1 MPSNRGPLNERHVAD
16 ALRLLAAEHARKR
29 EPFDKRRAWLRIE
42 QGEPRAARSL
52 SETSHWRLAL
62 AALVF
67 VAGAIAGGSYWKSA
81 ATLSYEAR
89 GASLV
94 DGNLSTAESSAQI
107 AFSDTSHIAVGPHA
121 ALSLEIVGRHAALTR
136 LERGQLHVRV
146 QHAKDTNWRF
156 FAGRYEVQ
164 VVGTEFDLAWDEH
177 TEQFLLRMLSGEVRV
192 LGAPGPARVVGA
204 GATLRLPESS
214 ASVATT
220 AAPTP
225 SPKPMLGASSEVA
238 GVSASNASAATASA
252 ATASAATGM
261 PATGSNTASASKP
274 THDTGASDW
283 DTLLKAGQFAAV
295 VQSAESA
302 GVEHSLQAASASNLK
317 ALAQAARYTGH
328 APLSLRA
335 WHALRARFESQP
347 LGTQA
352 SFFLG
357 RTYDEQGNLPEAL
370 HWLGRYVS
378 EAPNGVYAS
387 EAFGRRLLVLQKF
400 SGRSAAL
407 SSARD
412 YLQRFPGGAFEKTAR
427 AIVEAE

>member
-1 MPSNRGPLNERHVAD
+1 LRDASSRSRERPEIRARAYPETPLS
-16 ALRLLAAEHARKR
+16 ALLTTFPPAPA
-29 EPFDKRRAWLRIE
+29 
-42 QGEPRAARSL
+42 
-52 SETSHWRLAL
+52 T
-62 AALVF
+62 
-67 VAGAIAGGSYWKSA
+67 KSPA
-81 ATLSYEAR
+81 S
-89 GASLV
+89 ASLV
-94 DGNLSTAESSAQI
+94 IPSATP
-107 AFSDTSHIAVGPHA
+107 SVPSHGDVRF
-121 ALSLEIVGRHAALTR
+121 VDRHAALTR

-177 TEQFLLRMLSGEVRV
+177 TEEFSLRMVSGEVRV
-192 LGAPGPARVVGA
+192 LGAPGPARVVKA

-214 ASVATT
+214 ALVEMT

-225 SPKPMLGASSEVA
+225 NPALDQSSEVA
-238 GVSASNASAATASA
+238 SAPASSAPAASAST
-252 ATASAATGM
+252 TGT
-261 PATGSNTASASKP
+261 PATGTNATSASKP
-274 THDTGASDW
+274 TRDATASDW
-283 DTLLKAGQFAAV
+283 DALLKAGQFAAV
-295 VQSAESA
+295 VQSAEAA
-302 GVEHSLQAASASNLK
+302 GIEHSLQAASGSNLK

-335 WHALRARFESQP
+335 WHALRARFESQS

-370 HWLGRYVS
+370 RWLGTYVS

-387 EAFGRRLLVLQKF
+387 EALGRRLLVLQKY

-412 YLQRFPGGAFEKTAR
+412 YLRRFPGGAFEKTAR